1 MPTSEDLDMPT
12 PEDRNMGLYHPDLD
26 HISVPQNKEE
36 IADHP
41 EIWLSAVRLMQ
52 ANITQ
57 ARLQFEAMH
66 QQVSTWERNDTKQKS
81 EIAII
86 RGENNDLMAKNTK
99 ANLLIAN
106 LQSQLTVATSTTQSL
121 TEKRHLSEKLP
132 DPELYDGD
140 KQKLR
145 SWIYSLNV
153 KLVGNADRYPT
164 ESDKIRYLVG
174 RLTGKALNQ
183 VEPRVK
189 ENGSPDFDTVRDL
202 IKYLELAFGDP
213 DERGTAQRELHKLRQ
228 TNRPFSEYLADFRR
242 IADRTEYDEEAKRAA
257 LLSGLSNEI
266 QTALITVDL
275 SRSLEETVA
284 TLQKIDNKIRA
295 LSARIPRTQT
305 QTSAPT
311 FASTNSGSRPKP
323 VQSTSSPVA
332 VFAHPTGATSAANP
346 ALPGGDAMDLG
357 VGRARGPLTPAERAR
372 RINNN
377 LCMYCGDVNHYAGN
391 CPKANRKTLLRGMVI
406 NNEKAT
412 TVKPAALLETISP
425 ADSEN
430 L

>member
-1 MPTSEDLDMPT
+1 MSTSKDP
-12 PEDRNMGLYHPDLD
+12 NMGLYHPDLD
-26 HISVPQNKEE
+26 CIAIPQNEGE

-41 EIWLSAVRLMQ
+41 AVWLDAVRLMQ

-57 ARLQFEAMH
+57 ARHQFQAMH
-66 QQVSTWERNDTKQKS
+66 EQITTCENNNAQLQ
-81 EIAII
+81 
-86 RGENNDLMAKNTK
+86 GENNDLMAKNTK

-106 LQSQLTVATSTTQSL
+106 LQSQLTVATSTAQSL
-121 TEKRHLSEKLP
+121 PGKRHLSEKLP

-153 KLVGNADRYPT
+153 KLIGNADRYPT

-189 ENGSPDFDTVRDL
+189 ANGSPDFDTVKDL

-228 TNRPFSEYLADFRR
+228 ANRPFSDYLADFRR
-242 IADRTEYDEEAKRAA
+242 IADRTEYDEEAKHAA
-257 LLSGLSNEI
+257 LITGLSNEI
-266 QTALITVDL
+266 QQALFTVDL

-284 TLQKIDNKIRA
+284 TIQKIDNKIRA
-295 LSARIPRTQT
+295 FAARTPQT
-305 QTSAPT
+305 QTPT
-311 FASTNSGSRPKP
+311 PASTFTGTTLGPRPKP
-323 VQSTSSPVA
+323 AQVFPSSA
-332 VFAHPTGATSAANP
+332 TVFSAHPTAATSSGNSAI
-346 ALPGGDAMDLG
+346 LGGEPMDLSI
-357 VGRARGPLTPAERAR
+357 GRARGPLTPAERAR
-372 RINNN
+372 RITNN
-377 LCMYCGDVNHYAGN
+377 LCMYCGDANHYAGN
-391 CPKANRKTLLRGMVI
+391 YPKANRKTQLRGM
-406 NNEKAT
+406 
-412 TVKPAALLETISP
+412 TVPQNRHLPPTPEIPALPTQP
-425 ADSEN
+425 AEN